1 VVAHWR
7 GGALHAARQLRLC
20 LHQLR
25 LQDRHL

>member
-7 GGALHAARQLRLC
+7 GGALYAARQLRLG